1 MHDLDVHSSQ
11 KIKND
16 NNEPCEGIEPWSK
29 ITLPIATRGVSPVAL
44 PYTLTSILRQKKNY
58 GNLNI
63 SPCKIIIFK
72 KNPLKETKILQ
83 DIITL

>member
-11 KIKND
+11 IIKNH
-16 NNEPCEGIEPWSK
+16 NNEPCEGVNLDQKSHYP
-29 ITLPIATRGVSPVAL
+29 LQQGVCHPVAL
-44 PYTLTSILRQKKNY
+44 PYTLKSILRQKKNY

-72 KNPLKETKILQ
+72 KIL
-83 DIITL
+83 